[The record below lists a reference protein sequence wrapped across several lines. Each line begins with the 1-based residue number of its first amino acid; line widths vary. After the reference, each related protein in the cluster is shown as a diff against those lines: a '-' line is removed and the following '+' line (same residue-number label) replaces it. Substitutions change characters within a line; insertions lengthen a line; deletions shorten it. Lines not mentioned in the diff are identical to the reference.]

1 MQNTTGIVVAGLM
14 TARQAEYAVQE
25 LLTIMEQHYK
35 GKVGKEMAANPD
47 RAHERRQ

>member
-1 MQNTTGIVVAGLM
+1 MQNTTRIVVAGLM